1 MRDWVKAIIIIVV
14 VLIIFYAAYYL
25 FIFGL
30 ISRIF
35 GGLAHTSGMLHSAAL
50 HAAAQQSASPNEGMH
65 ARMGGASAIM
75 RPACGAAPCGSECI
89 PLGQKMWTT
98 AFTGNGMPSEEPY
111 SGREQ
116 SLRRLGHYQ

>member
-35 GGLAHTSGMLHSAAL
+35 GGLTDVQQ
-50 HAAAQQSASPNEGMH
+50 AAAARMAAYQSASTNEGMH

-75 RPACGAAPCGSECI
+75 RPACGAPPCGSECI

-98 AFTGNGMPSEEPY
+98 AYTGNGMPAEEPH